1 MKITSN
7 STRAGRKNNNNNK
20 KQMNKI
26 NEITSKLFLAGD
38 ILMPEMHLR
47 LDLPI
52 VLAGNALQ
60 TKKEYKNSQKQEI
73 KDIFINMN
81 QIRVAFNIIWP
92 TEI

>member
-7 STRAGRKNNNNNK
+7 STRAGTKNNNNNK

-60 TKKEYKNSQKQEI
+60 TKKEYKNS
-73 KDIFINMN
+73 
-81 QIRVAFNIIWP
+81 
-92 TEI
+92 